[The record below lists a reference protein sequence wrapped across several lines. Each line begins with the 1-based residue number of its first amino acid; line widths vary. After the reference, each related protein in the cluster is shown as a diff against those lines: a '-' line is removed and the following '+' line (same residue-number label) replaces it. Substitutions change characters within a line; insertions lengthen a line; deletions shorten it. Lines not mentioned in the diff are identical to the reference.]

1 MSSIEKAIN
10 KLGNKGGVKSIPDV
24 MPENTPSP
32 SMTSQSARPTEKTTS
47 VESRTLEIN
56 FSALSAMGFLT
67 PDDNASPIAQELR
80 IVKRPILT
88 NVSQGVGRN
97 SAKNNLLVVTSAL
110 PGEGKTFSAIN
121 LALSIAME
129 VDRTVLLVD
138 ADNARAGISN
148 ALGFDAGKGLSDLLV
163 NPNMSINDVLIR
175 TNMPNLMLMS
185 AGTQQ
190 PNMTELFASDAMER
204 LIADMSNRYP
214 DRIVIFDSSPMTITT
229 EARVLAS
236 LVNQVLLVVEA
247 NRTPQQVVKSAI
259 ESLGK
264 NKEIGI
270 LLNKT
275 LTHNV
280 TGYGYGYGSRD

>member
-10 KLGNKGGVKSIPDV
+10 KLGNKVGVKGISDV
-24 MPENTPSP
+24 LSEHVSSP
-32 SMTSQSARPTEKTTS
+32 RVTNQSARPTEKTTS

-97 SAKNNLLVVTSAL
+97 NAKNNLLVVTSAL

-259 ESLGK
+259 ESLGN

>member
-10 KLGNKGGVKSIPDV
+10 KLGNKVGVKGIPDV
-24 MPENTPSP
+24 MSEHVSSP
-32 SMTSQSARPTEKTTS
+32 RVTNQSARPTEKTTS

-97 SAKNNLLVVTSAL
+97 NAKNNLLVVTSAL

-163 NPNMSINDVLIR
+163 NPNMSINDALIR

-259 ESLGK
+259 ESLGN